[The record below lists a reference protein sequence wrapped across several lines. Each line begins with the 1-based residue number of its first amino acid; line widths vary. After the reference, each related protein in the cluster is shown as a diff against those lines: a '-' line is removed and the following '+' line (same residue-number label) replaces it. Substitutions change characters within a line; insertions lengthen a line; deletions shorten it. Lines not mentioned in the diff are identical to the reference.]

1 MYMQSI
7 SHKLDYDNER
17 EDRIKA
23 IERIEEMKKQGA
35 TESRSFSTFFSK
47 QFGGKEQHLKDC
59 QQKVSHKNGKLYCMY
74 MVTFCHVLD

>member
-7 SHKLDYDNER
+7 SHKLDYENER

-35 TESRSFSTFFSK
+35 TVSGNFLSK
-47 QFGGKEQHLKDC
+47 QFWGKEQHLKDC
-59 QQKVSHKNGKLYCMY
+59 QLKVSHKSGKLYCMC